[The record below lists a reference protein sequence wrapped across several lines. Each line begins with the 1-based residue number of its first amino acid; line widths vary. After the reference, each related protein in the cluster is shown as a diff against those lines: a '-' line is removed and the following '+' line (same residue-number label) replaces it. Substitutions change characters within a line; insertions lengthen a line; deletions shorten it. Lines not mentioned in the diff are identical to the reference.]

1 MSQPSRFQT
10 KDQADES
17 LLTVFTGSLRVG
29 GGIAGTQNN
38 TIMPKARRPHLYTQ
52 ERFCQANLC
61 GVRLASYNKG
71 PNCYAHSSVRYPRV
85 RGQKPDDN

>member
-38 TIMPKARRPHLYTQ
+38 AIMPKARRPHYYAQ
-52 ERFCQANLC
+52 ERMCQFTGC
-61 GVRLASYNKG
+61 DVRIASYNKG
-71 PNCYAHSSVRYPRV
+71 PNCYAHSPQRYPRV
-85 RGQKPDDN
+85 RGQKPDN